1 MIGKI
6 YFVIIL
12 LISIFAFYYQSI
24 TDGFRLNLDLLDQ
37 IGILIL
43 LLGAF
48 SFYFKKEVIK
58 DIKYWRYLFYF
69 LMGKLFLSF
78 LITIWPSSYSGDF
91 SFLNAGLMTNI
102 FVVLLVFM
110 FYFPLYFAVYKLAF
124 PEVVAFKKPKKKS
137 SKK

>member
-6 YFVIIL
+6 YFVLIL
-12 LISIFAFYYQSI
+12 LISIFAFYYQSV
-24 TDGFRLNLDLLDQ
+24 TDGFGLDWQTLDQ

-43 LLGAF
+43 LLGSF
-48 SFYFKKEVIK
+48 SYYFKKEIIQE
-58 DIKYWRYLFYF
+58 IKYWQYLFYF
-69 LMGKLFLSF
+69 LIGKLFISF

-91 SFLNAGLMTNI
+91 SFLNAGLVTNI
-102 FVVLLVFM
+102 FVVLLVLA

-124 PEVVAFKKPKKKS
+124 PEKVASKKPKKKS